1 MTIKDAHYKELKLVT
16 VVEEILKITGQQML
30 RKKKCWKRWQSV
42 TQLGNELPS
51 SWRSGEEGRVGVG
64 RFFRFLG

>member
-30 RKKKCWKRWQSV
+30 RKKNARKD
-42 TQLGNELPS
+42 GNL
-51 SWRSGEEGRVGVG
+51 
-64 RFFRFLG
+64 

>member
-30 RKKKCWKRWQSV
+30 RKKKC
-42 TQLGNELPS
+42 
-51 SWRSGEEGRVGVG
+51 
-64 RFFRFLG
+64 